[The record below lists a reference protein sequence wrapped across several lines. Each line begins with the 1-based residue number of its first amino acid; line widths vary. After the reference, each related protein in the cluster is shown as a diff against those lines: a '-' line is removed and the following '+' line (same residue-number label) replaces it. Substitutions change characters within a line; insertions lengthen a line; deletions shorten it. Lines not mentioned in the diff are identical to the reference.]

1 MAAILKPIGIFK
13 SCLEYKEYILQRFI
27 SYFFHD
33 QKNHIYIYISSGC
46 KYFQPLNFFFTY
58 EFFGLGKKS
67 KKIFEVYNPYIP
79 NGFKIFQIVSEK

>member
-13 SCLEYKEYILQRFI
+13 SCLEYKEYILQRIF

-46 KYFQPLNFFFTY
+46 KYFQPLKKKLHMSFLVLEKNP
-58 EFFGLGKKS
+58 KKS
-67 KKIFEVYNPYIP
+67 LRYIILTSQTAL
-79 NGFKIFQIVSEK
+79 KYSK